1 MPSTKVSEQKDG
13 PQGSRPPR
21 RPRQVRVSVLI
32 ASGYFI
38 PLCLTLIGIG
48 FLLQQQITGRLR
60 TSTQERL
67 VDLAF
72 TTAGVHVNQ
81 LQPQEVQEE
90 LLDRLGDFTPFTL
103 VEALDDAN
111 LSARIIDIS
120 GATLSQGGHRI
131 GMLPLPPQDKFEEAK
146 LLEPFSP
153 PYSVSWIDT
162 DGSGNKV
169 FCLLIPLSLNGFPD
183 VFLQLFASWRVA
195 EDITNTLNSLLL
207 WGGLGSLLLSVIF
220 SLLIGRK
227 LSRPLEKLAQT
238 AKIVENGDLSAR
250 TGIVCHQRELSDVA
264 EAFDQMVSQLEK
276 SFASQKRFVAD
287 ASHELKTPLT
297 AISGMAEL
305 MEDASEEERQ
315 RSLAVMNR
323 EIGRMSRLVND
334 LLYLSRAENATPGS
348 PQGQKEDLDLHK
360 LLREVVASAQPV
372 NFDKEIVLSPQINAT
387 VHANGDSLARI
398 FHNLIGNAQKY
409 APDDSPIEVSCR
421 LHSREVEVSVRD
433 HGPGIPEKDLPR
445 VFERFFRSDAS
456 RNRKTGGSGLGLAI
470 VQALTEA
477 AGGHASIRN
486 HPEGGLEVTVA
497 LPLAAENSGN
507 KANPK

>member
-1 MPSTKVSEQKDG
+1 MPSTNSSSAPSSSSSAPNHK
-13 PQGSRPPR
+13 R
-21 RPRQVRVSVLI
+21 RNPRQIRLSVLI

-38 PLCLTLIGIG
+38 PLCVTLIIIG
-48 FLLQQQITGRLR
+48 VLLQQQITSRLW
-60 TSTQERL
+60 TSTQQRMT
-67 VDLAF
+67 DAAF
-72 TTAGVHVNQ
+72 TTVGVHLNQ
-81 LQPQEVQEE
+81 LKPQEVQDE
-90 LLDRLGDFTPFTL
+90 LLDRLGDYTPFTL

-111 LSARIIDIS
+111 QSARIIDIS
-120 GATLSQGGHRI
+120 GATLAQGGHRI
-131 GMLPLPPQDKFEEAK
+131 GVLPMPLPQKFDEAK
-146 LLEPFSP
+146 MLEPLEP
-153 PYSVSWIDT
+153 PYSVCWIDS
-162 DGSGNKV
+162 DSNGNKV

-183 VFLQLFASWRVA
+183 VFLQLFSSWRVA
-195 EDITNTLNSLLL
+195 EDITNTLNNLMV

-220 SLLIGRK
+220 SLLIGRR
-227 LSRPLEKLAQT
+227 LSQPLEQLAKT

-334 LLYLSRAENATPGS
+334 LLYLSRAENAAPGS
-348 PQGQKEDLDLHK
+348 MPGQLEDIDLHK

-372 NFDKEIVLSPQINAT
+372 NFDKEIILSPQVKAT
-387 VHANGDSLARI
+387 VHAHSDSLARI

-409 APDDSPIEVSCR
+409 APGDSPIEITCQPHKTEVS
-421 LHSREVEVSVRD
+421 VSVRD

-470 VQALTEA
+470 VQALTES
-477 AGGHASIRN
+477 AGGHTSIRN
-486 HPEGGLEVTVA
+486 HPEGGLEITVT
-497 LPLAAENSGN
+497 LPLAEESAE
-507 KANPK
+507 